1 MQRSDRRPLKRPPWR
16 SYVPFAIFCAIC
28 LVLGVALLTLI
39 AHLVPSGGGQAGAP
53 TSTARAIVPLHTASS
68 GAVAVASTVPGQP
81 SATPGP
87 TQQALASSMLNQ
99 NGTSVAQIT
108 PGGPLPTRTP
118 RPTATPSGQS
128 AALIAR
134 DVDGSG
140 NPLKAAIRFVSPATR
155 LYAVVTVRHVHSA
168 DMLRFVFEKDGVVL
182 PQDVIYYTA
191 GVDAGSAPF
200 SAYADYANGT
210 QPLPRG
216 HYRLLFYRNGALE
229 TVAPFQVG

>member
-1 MQRSDRRPLKRPPWR
+1 MQRPDRRPLKRPPWR
-16 SYVPFAIFCAIC
+16 SYVPFAIFCAVC
-28 LVLGVALLTLI
+28 LTLLLTLLTLL
-39 AHLVPSGGGQAGAP
+39 AHLVPSGGGHAAAP
-53 TSTARAIVPLHTASS
+53 TSVVRATVSQRSPAPGTSA
-68 GAVAVASTVPGQP
+68 ASTVPGHSSP
-81 SATPGP
+81 SPDP
-87 TQQALASSMLNQ
+87 TQQALISSMPNLT
-99 NGTSVAQIT
+99 GTGVGQIT
-108 PGGPLPTRTP
+108 RGGPLPTRTP

-216 HYRLLFYRNGALE
+216 HYRLLFYRNGTLE
-229 TVAPFQVG
+229 TIAPFEVG